1 MLITSKNNP
10 LVKEL
15 SALKE
20 KKFRRARGSFLVEG
34 AKMVR
39 ECVLS
44 GMEIIRLAVREDY
57 LGETYGLETVI
68 LGTEAFKAVA
78 DEKTP
83 QGILAEVKI
92 PVHAIEPPQ
101 KRCLLLDGVADPANV
116 GAIIRTAVAA
126 GYEELYLVDCADA
139 FSPKSVRASMSG
151 VFFAKLMQGTREEL
165 LAALEGVSLI
175 AADMNGENVFTFRAP
190 EKYCLCIG
198 SESNGLS
205 DRLRAAA
212 SYTVKIPMDART
224 ESLNAAVSA
233 GILMYLLAN

>member
-1 MLITSKNNP
+1 M
-10 LVKEL
+10 
-15 SALKE
+15 
-20 KKFRRARGSFLVEG
+20 
-34 AKMVR
+34 
-39 ECVLS
+39 
-44 GMEIIRLAVREDY
+44 
-57 LGETYGLETVI
+57 
-68 LGTEAFKAVA
+68 
-78 DEKTP
+78 
-83 QGILAEVKI
+83 
-92 PVHAIEPPQ
+92 
-101 KRCLLLDGVADPANV
+101 LLDGVADPANV

-198 SESNGLS
+198 SEANGLS